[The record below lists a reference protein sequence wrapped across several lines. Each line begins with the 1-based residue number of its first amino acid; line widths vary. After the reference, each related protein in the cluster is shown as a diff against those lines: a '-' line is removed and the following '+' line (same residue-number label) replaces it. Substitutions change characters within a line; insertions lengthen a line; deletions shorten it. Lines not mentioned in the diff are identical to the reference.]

1 SQGRFTITGYVYPW
15 VYIPKHE
22 VEWYHENRGTF
33 QNGAVKRSHE
43 ILTSEE
49 IQSYFREN
57 PDSLDLTKLD
67 TYINGTNTYQ
77 EGGDGIFDLIIL
89 IDRGVTLPRLR
100 RLASGNPSS
109 GSSISSLG
117 VDLEDRKNMDNFID
131 PELNAFASEPVELGG
146 MKVIDNLTSGSG
158 IITRALTR
166 KQAVR

>member
-1 SQGRFTITGYVYPW
+1 
-15 VYIPKHE
+15 
-22 VEWYHENRGTF
+22 
-33 QNGAVKRSHE
+33 
-43 ILTSEE
+43 
-49 IQSYFREN
+49 
-57 PDSLDLTKLD
+57 
-67 TYINGTNTYQ
+67 
-77 EGGDGIFDLIIL
+77 IL

-166 KQAVR
+166 KQAVRIIAHEIGHRQFGFYHTCTDERTALSDCIGIMGGAYLTMSAGDRIKLGWTEIIDVDLENYQVQDLSF